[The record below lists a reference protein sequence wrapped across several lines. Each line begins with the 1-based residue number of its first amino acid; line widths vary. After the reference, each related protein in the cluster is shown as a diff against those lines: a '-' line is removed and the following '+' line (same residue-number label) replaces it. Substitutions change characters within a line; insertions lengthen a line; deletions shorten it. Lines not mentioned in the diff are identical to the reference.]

1 MDGGHHQTCQRVNQ
15 LLKFEKMDTDFIKDV
30 DNGNVKSVRLDLSN
44 ELLMDPRGETFKE
57 MLTYA
62 KSKLPNLFEE
72 NKEANYSVPPQE
84 EWNEDFLF
92 VVKNDLDSN
101 FSIEKIAFYQAVIEK
116 VGKAKAEKLEQEEKK
131 PVIQSTVS
139 TQPRRK
145 KVVVKP
151 VTATVTT
158 GGAVLTIVGLC
169 LGKTLLT
176 ILGGAVLV
184 GGVMLILNDNK

>member
-1 MDGGHHQTCQRVNQ
+1 MDGGYHQARKRVNQ
-15 LLKFEKMDTDFIKDV
+15 LLKMEKMDTDFIKDV
-30 DNGNVKSVRLDLSN
+30 YNGNVKGVRLDLSN
-44 ELLMDPRGETFKE
+44 ELLMDPRGESFKE

-84 EWNEDFLF
+84 DWDEDFLF

-101 FSIEKIAFYQAVIEK
+101 FSIEKLAFYQAVIEK
-116 VGKAKAEKLEQEEKK
+116 VGKAKAEKLEYEEKK
-131 PVIQSTVS
+131 NAVRPTVK
-139 TQPRRK
+139 TQPMRK

-151 VTATVTT
+151 VPATVTT